1 MIFMWWICFVRFQTS
16 SSKFTQLSHFLRNAM
31 SHDYLPHISWRDS
44 ASCQGVII
52 CHCSQTSN
60 QAVVGLEFVKSS
72 TNFTSTLR
80 TVCSM
85 SSWCHQSS
93 QARLPVYMAAFQ
105 CKWDVVTLQGVIVQ
119 TNGAFYLSHRRPT
132 LTRSRRDE
140 VLVYAVSC
148 RHQHVS

>member
-1 MIFMWWICFVRFQTS
+1 MIFKLQICFVRFQTS

-31 SHDYLPHISWRDS
+31 SHDYLPHISCRDS
-44 ASCQGVII
+44 VSWYDAIFSY
-52 CHCSQTSN
+52 CSQTSN

-85 SSWCHQSS
+85 SSWRHQSS
-93 QARLPVYMAAFQ
+93 QAQLSVRMAAFQ
-105 CKWDVVTLQGVIVQ
+105 CKWDVVTFEGVIAQ